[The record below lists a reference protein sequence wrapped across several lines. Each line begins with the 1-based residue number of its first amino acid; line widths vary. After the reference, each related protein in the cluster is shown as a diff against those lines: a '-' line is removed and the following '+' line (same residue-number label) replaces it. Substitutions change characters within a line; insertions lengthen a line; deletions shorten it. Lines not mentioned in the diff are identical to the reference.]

1 MAFLYPFGTNREEAT
16 SMTMPKFEV
25 NSIWSRVRSDVDVD
39 DLIFDAEGYSAKEDD
54 RVCSDR

>member
-1 MAFLYPFGTNREEAT
+1 
-16 SMTMPKFEV
+16 MTMPKYEV

-39 DLIFDAEGYSAKEDD
+39 DLIFDSDGYNAKEDD